1 MALATSIQSPLISN
15 QAEGFH
21 RSWLGTIA
29 PPPAKTTQA
38 LASRVLVSRT
48 LDLLITT
55 RLVPKQGTL
64 AHLRRMLDAR
74 ARKRD
79 RLVSMI
85 SLGDA
90 VIPGV
95 TSYLSSVLCNTRN
108 IPLNAV
114 STELIGYGSG
124 TTVFL
129 IRTPGSSI
137 VLKVVRR
144 SLGKQLRD
152 LITLAR
158 EFRGKHDIVSSLYGN
173 DSGIIL
179 PAQFLVLRSPVA
191 QTCAAAIIQP
201 YMGSNTKDLFKD
213 FSDQEL
219 VSLLHCHDHF
229 RMQFVHFC
237 EKTISLYS
245 ERNQVLDLIGSKNVM
260 LVNHKHDP
268 GIVVIDYGMFDVAA
282 TAHRYPKVHL
292 QLKDIIDRMKSI
304 LQTIS

>member
-1 MALATSIQSPLISN
+1 MALPASLQSPLISN
-15 QAEGFH
+15 PTSGSD
-21 RSWLGTIA
+21 RPWLGTIA

-38 LASRVLVSRT
+38 SVSRVLVSRT

-55 RLVPKQGTL
+55 RLVPKQGAV

-74 ARKRD
+74 VRKRD

-90 VIPGV
+90 VIPGM
-95 TSYLSSVLCNTRN
+95 TSYLSSALCNTRN
-108 IPLNAV
+108 IPVNAV

-129 IRTPGSSI
+129 IRTLGSSI

-144 SLGKQLRD
+144 SLGKQLGD
-152 LITLAR
+152 LIMLAR
-158 EFRGKHDIVSSLYGN
+158 EFRAKHDFVSSLYGK

-179 PAQFLVLRSPVA
+179 PAHFLVLRSPVA

-201 YMGSNTKDLFKD
+201 YMGSSTKDLFKD
-213 FSDQEL
+213 FSDQDI
-219 VSLLHCHDHF
+219 VSLLQRHDRF
-229 RMQFVHFC
+229 RRQFVLFC

-245 ERNQVLDLIGSKNVM
+245 EHSQILDLIGSKNVM

-282 TAHRYPKVHL
+282 TARRYPKVHL
-292 QLKDIIDRMKSI
+292 QLKGVIDRMQSM